1 MTRGL
6 GSRDQNNNIE
16 ITHTNIQTA
25 KSAGFHGT
33 ARREYPLAALL
44 PLPLNIDLNESTRFS
59 PQRHRDM
66 NGHMLAAHQHQTT
79 FDRQPIDIT
88 VDQSTAAADAHVGRY
103 DCTGAVS
110 LCSSM
115 QSNVPSPF
123 GGMHKFTHLNMPG
136 GQYGQGIRLVASDQQ
151 QTHYYTQMRRE
162 ARQHWA
168 TYDQNAT
175 VQATAASGNAPPPV
189 EGSETLSSSSASS
202 PSFVIGMNKDRSN
215 SDAAASLTTL
225 TPATALACILR
236 KRPSLA
242 DQAVQRRA
250 YSTESSA
257 EKPPASKVAVAEKDT
272 TPLTATTATAAA
284 TKPSRGEMLKRAVKE
299 YGSTVIVFHVAIS
312 LASLGTCYALVS
324 R

>member
-1 MTRGL
+1 MSNSTHPASAAFHRTVQ
-6 GSRDQNNNIE
+6 RDYAQAE
-16 ITHTNIQTA
+16 
-25 KSAGFHGT
+25 
-33 ARREYPLAALL
+33 PL
-44 PLPLNIDLNESTRFS
+44 PLPHNIDLNESTRFS

-66 NGHMLAAHQHQTT
+66 NGFMLAAHTHQTT

-110 LCSSM
+110 LRSSM

-136 GQYGQGIRLVASDQQ
+136 GQFSQGIRLVASDQQ
-151 QTHYYTQMRRE
+151 QSHFYTQMRRD
-162 ARQHWA
+162 ARQNWA

-175 VQATAASGNAPPPV
+175 VQATAAATAAGTPPT
-189 EGSETLSSSSASS
+189 GSESSSASS
-202 PSFVIGMNKDRSN
+202 SPSLFVGMSKDRLLACLSHSRPN
-215 SDAAASLTTL
+215 SAAAAASELLTT
-225 TPATALACILR
+225 THAC
-236 KRPSLA
+236 
-242 DQAVQRRA
+242 DQVPRRM
-250 YSTESSA
+250 YSTEAKPA
-257 EKPPASKVAVAEKDT
+257 EKLTASKDT
-272 TPLTATTATAAA
+272 EALSVGMKTPTTT
-284 TKPSRGEMLKRAVKE
+284 TLSRGEMLKRAVKE

>member
-1 MTRGL
+1 MKISTH
-6 GSRDQNNNIE
+6 SR
-16 ITHTNIQTA
+16 THSYPCPA
-25 KSAGFHGT
+25 SAAFHRT
-33 ARREYPLAALL
+33 VARDYPLAEPL

-66 NGHMLAAHQHQTT
+66 NGIILAAHTHQTT
-79 FDRQPIDIT
+79 FDRLPIDIT

-110 LCSSM
+110 LRSSM

-136 GQYGQGIRLVASDQQ
+136 GQFGQGIRLVASDQQ
-151 QTHYYTQMRRE
+151 QSHYYTQMRRE
-162 ARQHWA
+162 ARQNWA

-175 VQATAASGNAPPPV
+175 VQATAATAPPT
-189 EGSETLSSSSASS
+189 GSGSSASS
-202 PSFVIGMNKDRSN
+202 SLLYVGMSNDRLLACLSPSRPN
-215 SDAAASLTTL
+215 SAAAASQILTTKH
-225 TPATALACILR
+225 AG
-236 KRPSLA
+236 
-242 DQAVQRRA
+242 DQVPRRRM
-250 YSTESSA
+250 YSTEAKPA
-257 EKPPASKVAVAEKDT
+257 EKQTASKTVEASA
-272 TPLTATTATAAA
+272 ATTAET
-284 TKPSRGEMLKRAVKE
+284 TTTTPSRGEMLKRAVKE

>member
-16 ITHTNIQTA
+16 ITHTNIQTD

-136 GQYGQGIRLVASDQQ
+136 GQFGQGIRLVASDQQ

-175 VQATAASGNAPPPV
+175 VQATAASGDAPPPV
-189 EGSETLSSSSASS
+189 EGSETLSSSSESS

-215 SDAAASLTTL
+215 SDAAASLPTL
-225 TPATALACILR
+225 TSATALACILR
-236 KRPSLA
+236 KRPSLG
-242 DQAVQRRA
+242 DSGVQRRA
-250 YSTESSA
+250 YSTEASA
-257 EKPPASKVAVAEKDT
+257 EKQPASKVAVAEKGS
-272 TPLTATTATAAA
+272 TPLTATTATEAV